1 MGSILL
7 DIIRTFNFI
16 IRLVNNYHLTYLHPS
31 KPFSYLSSIP
41 NTVTEIA
48 KHYRPLYRGVLM
60 INNGFDQLSGNK
72 VLEDG
77 LADLV
82 AFGKTYISNPYLA
95 ERFSLDVPLTDW
107 DQSTF
112 YTPGKK
118 GI

>member
-1 MGSILL
+1 
-7 DIIRTFNFI
+7 
-16 IRLVNNYHLTYLHPS
+16 
-31 KPFSYLSSIP
+31 
-41 NTVTEIA
+41 
-48 KHYRPLYRGVLM
+48 M